1 MPQSEDNVHAGHRDR
16 LRKRFLEEGLDAF
29 KPHEILE
36 LLLFYT
42 IPRKDTN
49 ELAHRLLNHFHCSF
63 PAVMEASYEELME
76 VKGISS
82 NSACLIKLLL
92 PVFRYY
98 EIERAKLNAS
108 VLDTPRRRKAY
119 AEVLFQG
126 CVHER
131 LYCICLSPA
140 KKVLRTLLL
149 GEGSFN
155 SVTVPAIKVIS
166 QVAAQHAD
174 AVILAHNHPNGVAV
188 FSTED
193 YEYTIYLKKALDT
206 IDVKI
211 DDHVLVTENECWC
224 LMDLGDVDQ
233 LLKLHEKNFTS
244 GEM

>member
-42 IPRKDTN
+42 IPRIDTN
-49 ELAHRLLNHFHCSF
+49 ELAHRLLEHFHHSF
-63 PAVMEASYEELME
+63 HAVIEANFDELLQ

-82 NSACLIKLLL
+82 NSACLIKMLL
-92 PVFRYY
+92 PMFRYY
-98 EIERAKLNAS
+98 EIERAKLNTA
-108 VLDTPRRRKAY
+108 VLDTPSKRKDY
-119 AEVLFQG
+119 AKVLFRN

-140 KKVLRTLLL
+140 KKVIRTLLL

-155 SVTVPAIKVIS
+155 SVTVPAIKVVG

-174 AVILAHNHPNGVAV
+174 AVVLAHNHPNGVAV

-193 YEYTIYLKKALDT
+193 YDYTIYLKKALDT
-206 IDVKI
+206 IEIKI
-211 DDHVLVTENECWC
+211 DDHVLVTEDECCC
-224 LMDLGDVDQ
+224 LMDLGDIDQ
-233 LLKLHEKNFTS
+233 LLELHEKNFMS
-244 GEM
+244 GEK